1 MIDVRYETAGS
12 NLIPRRIT
20 NNITNKNKDEKYVG
34 KCNVGHP
41 GPIHNLVSFS
51 QGALLLEYG
60 ILLLGWLIYF
70 RNLSFPVFFFA
81 LSLVAYNQ
89 LSVDQSPVRHG
100 TLPLSSRRRCLGA
113 TAN

>member
-70 RNLSFPVFFFA
+70 RNLSFPVFFLPFLSWPIINLA
-81 LSLVAYNQ
+81 LINH
-89 LSVDQSPVRHG
+89 LSG
-100 TLPLSSRRRCLGA
+100 TGLYH
-113 TAN
+113 